1 MAPST
6 TYGGAPL
13 PDLGP
18 ATGELEA
25 LRRSR
30 GGWSGH
36 QQQTR
41 RTALAGA
48 LAFACAGLAALA
60 LVSSPARGFATSWS
74 DASSSAGAFARE
86 PRSTPVPRTSIEWFS
101 DDRRR

>member
-1 MAPST
+1 MATST

-60 LVSSPARGFATSWS
+60 LVSSPARGFAPSRS
-74 DASSSAGAFARE
+74 ASRCFASGEGSIARRSSMILNAL
-86 PRSTPVPRTSIEWFS
+86 I
-101 DDRRR
+101 